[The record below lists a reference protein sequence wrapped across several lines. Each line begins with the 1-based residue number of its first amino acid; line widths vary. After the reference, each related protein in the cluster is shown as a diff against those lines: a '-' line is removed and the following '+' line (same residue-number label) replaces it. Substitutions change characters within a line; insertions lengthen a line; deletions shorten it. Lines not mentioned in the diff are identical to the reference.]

1 MVSSGAAG
9 HGTSSTRG
17 SQGTTHDDSS
27 RNAIARVAP
36 LQRDAQL
43 ERALDAGRI
52 GTWQLDLTN
61 QHLALSDTCKSIF
74 GLSRSADVTL
84 EAVLAAIHPED
95 LPRVRLALDEAIAG
109 SADYDIEYRVIA
121 PNGAL
126 HWLHAHGA
134 RNSGRGYPNCLSGVV
149 VDITRSRRAEALA
162 VAQNALL
169 ERVALGHPRADCL
182 RAVNCTIESL
192 YPHARGCFLLTDA
205 ERGRI
210 VEAVAPFP
218 AEVITRLFN
227 FPVHE
232 PSFCTCTAAIVHS
245 RPFSCDDV
253 AGDTTWSAAWRNLC
267 LSQGV
272 RATYSLPV
280 LRPEDGVAIGSFC
293 LCLEEARPLN
303 EWEQQ
308 IAAFGSQIA
317 TMLVERD
324 RVIDTLQQRESEL
337 AGELADARSLHE
349 VSVELIAEHD
359 DEALYTKII
368 DTACALMHSQ
378 FASLQMLHGRSR
390 LQLLAHRGFSASAA
404 DGWKWIDAS
413 CLTACGQALD
423 AGRRVIFRD
432 VRAMTGELGPELLA
446 VYEETGI
453 VAIQTTPLQ
462 SRTGRVVG
470 MLSTHWS
477 YPHEPSEHELRLLDI
492 LARIAADLIERRQ
505 TELSLRDSDR
515 RKDEFLA
522 MLGHE
527 LRNPLAPLRNCLHIL
542 RMEGAANPDDR
553 ALYDIMDRQM
563 TQLVRLVD
571 DLLEIS
577 RITRGRIELRRRHV
591 ALSDIVTTAVETSQ
605 PLLDAY
611 AHRFVVDLPGEP
623 IVLDVDPIR
632 IAQVLSNLLNNAAKY
647 TPAGGKV
654 TLRAARDGDNV
665 RISVIDNGA
674 GIDQRH
680 QSQIFDLFTQCEHTR
695 DQSRGGLG
703 IGLTLVRD
711 LVQLHGGSVTVHSQG
726 LGEGSEFVVELPLPD
741 THAAVQEPPLD
752 TIRTSEHPRRILI
765 VDDNREH
772 ADSLAHLLRLGRHQ
786 VTVVYD
792 SYDACSVFASVNPDV
807 VLLDLGM
814 PGMDGYELCRRIR
827 AMPAG
832 REVLVLAVTGWGQ
845 QTDRERSA
853 ESGFDGHL
861 VKPVSPHEILERLE
875 LQRVVP

>member
-1 MVSSGAAG
+1 MVSSSAAG
-9 HGTSSTRG
+9 HGTSSG
-17 SQGTTHDDSS
+17 SQGATHDDGS
-27 RNAIARVAP
+27 RTTVARVVP
-36 LQRDAQL
+36 LQRDTQL

-61 QHLALSDTCKSIF
+61 QHLVLSETCKSIF
-74 GLSRSADVTL
+74 GLPADADVTL
-84 EAVLAAIHPED
+84 EDVFATIHPDD
-95 LPRVRLALDEAIAG
+95 LPQVRLAVDEAIAG
-109 SADYDIEYRVIA
+109 TADYDIEYRVIT
-121 PNGAL
+121 PNGEL
-126 HWLHAHGA
+126 RWLHAHGA
-134 RNSGRGYPNCLSGVV
+134 RNTERGFPNCLSGVV

-162 VAQNALL
+162 LAQNSLL

-182 RAVNCTIESL
+182 QAVNGAIASL
-192 YPHARGCFLLTDA
+192 YPHVRGCFVLTDPG
-205 ERGRI
+205 RGRI

-218 AEVITRLFN
+218 AEVIAHLLDL
-227 FPVHE
+227 PLHE
-232 PSFCTCTAAIVHS
+232 PAFCTCVEAIFHS
-245 RPFSCDDV
+245 RPFSCNDIASD
-253 AGDTTWSAAWRNLC
+253 ATWSPRWREAC
-267 LSQGV
+267 LSQAV
-272 RATYSLPV
+272 RATYSVPV
-280 LRPEDGVAIGSFC
+280 LRPEDGFAIGSFC
-293 LCLEEARPLN
+293 LCLDEARPPN

-308 IAAFGSQIA
+308 IAVFGSQIA
-317 TMLVERD
+317 SMLVERD

-359 DEALYTKII
+359 DQALHAKII
-368 DTACALMHSQ
+368 DTACAITNSQ
-378 FASLQMLHGRSR
+378 FASLQMLHGKSR
-390 LQLLAHRGFSASAA
+390 LQLLAHRGFSPSAA
-404 DGWKWIDAS
+404 SGWKWIDAT
-413 CLTACGQALD
+413 CRTACGQALE
-423 AGRRVIFRD
+423 AEHRIVFPD
-432 VRAMTGELGPELLA
+432 VRTMGETLGPELLS

-453 VAIQTTPLQ
+453 VAIQTTPLK
-462 SRTGRVVG
+462 SRTGRIVG

-505 TELSLRDSDR
+505 NELSLRDSDR

-542 RMEGAANPDDR
+542 RMEGATNPDDG

-591 ALSDIVTTAVETSQ
+591 ALGDIVTTAVETSQ
-605 PLLDAY
+605 PLLDAS
-611 AHRFVVDLPGEP
+611 AHRFVVDLPDEP

-632 IAQVLSNLLNNAAKY
+632 IAQVVSNLLNNAAKY
-647 TPAGGKV
+647 TPAGGKI
-654 TLRAARDGDNV
+654 TLRAQRDGDHV

-674 GIDQRH
+674 GIDLRQ
-680 QSQIFDLFTQCEHTR
+680 QSQIFELFTQCEHTR

-711 LVQLHGGSVTVHSQG
+711 LVQLHGGRVTVHSQG
-726 LGEGSEFVVELPLPD
+726 VGEGSEFVVELPLPD
-741 THAAVQEPPLD
+741 AHAAVQEPASD
-752 TIRTSEHPRRILI
+752 AIRPSGQPRRILI

-772 ADSLAHLLRLGRHQ
+772 ADSLARLLRLGRHH
-786 VTVVYD
+786 VNVVYD
-792 SYDACSVFASVNPDV
+792 SYDALSVFVSVDPDV

-827 AMPAG
+827 TTPAG
-832 REVLVLAVTGWGQ
+832 QEALILAVTGWGQ

-853 ESGFDGHL
+853 ESGFDDHL

-875 LQRVVP
+875 LQRVVH

>member
-1 MVSSGAAG
+1 MVSSSAAG
-9 HGTSSTRG
+9 HGTSSKRG
-17 SQGTTHDDSS
+17 SRGTTHDAGDC
-27 RNAIARVAP
+27 NAVARVTP
-36 LQRDAQL
+36 LRDTQL

-61 QHLALSDTCKSIF
+61 QQLTLSGTCKSIF
-74 GLSRSADVTL
+74 GLPPDAEVTL
-84 EAVLAAIHPED
+84 EGVLAAIHPDD
-95 LPRVRLALDEAIAG
+95 LPRVRSALDEAIAG

-134 RNSGRGYPNCLSGVV
+134 RNTERGYPNCLSGVV

-182 RAVNCTIESL
+182 RAVNCAIESL
-192 YPHARGCFLLTDA
+192 YPHVRGCFVLTDP
-205 ERGRI
+205 ERKRI

-218 AEVITRLFN
+218 TEVITRLYDL
-227 FPVHE
+227 PLHQ
-232 PSFCTCTAAIVHS
+232 PAFCTCTAAIFHS
-245 RPFSCDDV
+245 RPFSCRDIASEADW
-253 AGDTTWSAAWRNLC
+253 DPAWRELC

-272 RATYSLPV
+272 RATYSVPV
-280 LRPEDGVAIGSFC
+280 LRPDNGVAVGSFC
-293 LCLEEARPLN
+293 LCLDEARPLD

-308 IAAFGSQIA
+308 IAVFGSQMA
-317 TMLVERD
+317 SMLVERD
-324 RVIDTLQQRESEL
+324 RVIDALQERESQL

-349 VSVELIAEHD
+349 ISVELISEHD
-359 DEALYTKII
+359 AEALYTRII
-368 DTACALMHSQ
+368 DTACAIMHSQ
-378 FASLQMLHGRSR
+378 FASVQMLHGTSR
-390 LQLLAHRGFSASAA
+390 LQLLAHRGFSPSAA
-404 DGWKWIDAS
+404 AGWKWIDAT
-413 CLTACGQALD
+413 CRTACGQALEI
-423 AGRRVIFRD
+423 GHRVLFRD
-432 VRAMTGELGPELLA
+432 VRPMEDVLGPELLA
-446 VYEETGI
+446 IYEETGI
-453 VAIQTTPLQ
+453 VAIQTTPLK
-462 SRTGRVVG
+462 SRTGRIVG

-505 TELSLRDSDR
+505 AELSLRDSDR

-542 RMEGAANPDDR
+542 RMEGATSSDDR

-591 ALSDIVTTAVETSQ
+591 ALGDIVTTAVETSQ

-611 AHRFVVDLPGEP
+611 AHRFILDLPDEP

-654 TLRAARDGDNV
+654 TLRARRDGDNV

-674 GIDQRH
+674 GIDLRQ

-711 LVQLHGGSVTVHSQG
+711 LVQLHGGTVSVHSKG
-726 LGEGSEFVVELPLPD
+726 VGEGSEFIVELPLPD
-741 THAAVQEPPLD
+741 MRAAVQEPRNEA
-752 TIRTSEHPRRILI
+752 IRASGHPRRILI

-772 ADSLAHLLRLGRHQ
+772 ADSLAQLLRLGQHQ

-792 SYDACSVFASVNPDV
+792 SLDALSVFASVGPDV

-827 AMPAG
+827 AAPAG
-832 REVLVLAVTGWGQ
+832 QEALILAVTGWGQ

-875 LQRVVP
+875 RQRVVH

>member
-1 MVSSGAAG
+1 MVSSSAAG
-9 HGTSSTRG
+9 RGTSSTRG
-17 SQGTTHDDSS
+17 SQGTTHDDSC
-27 RNAIARVAP
+27 RTAAARVTS

-61 QHLALSDTCKSIF
+61 QHLALSATCKSIF
-74 GLSRSADVTL
+74 GLPPDADVTL
-84 EAVLAAIHPED
+84 EDVFAAIHSDD
-95 LPRVRLALDEAIAG
+95 LPRVQLALDQALAG
-109 SADYDIEYRVIA
+109 TADYDIEYRIIA
-121 PNGAL
+121 TNGVL
-126 HWLHAHGA
+126 RWLHAHGA
-134 RNSGRGYPNCLSGVV
+134 RNTERGYPNCLSGVV

-162 VAQNALL
+162 VTQNALL
-169 ERVALGHPRADCL
+169 ERVALGQPRADCL
-182 RAVNCTIESL
+182 QAVNSAIESL
-192 YPHARGCFLLTDA
+192 YPHVRGCFVLTDPD
-205 ERGRI
+205 RTRI

-218 AEVITRLFN
+218 ADIITSLFD
-227 FPVHE
+227 FPLHQ
-232 PSFCTCTAAIVHS
+232 PAFCTCTAAIFHS
-245 RPFSCDDV
+245 RPFSCGDV
-253 AGDTTWSAAWRNLC
+253 AADSTWNPLWREVC
-267 LSQGV
+267 LSQDV
-272 RATYSLPV
+272 RATYSVPV

-293 LCLEEARPLN
+293 LCLEEPRPLD

-308 IAAFGSQIA
+308 IAVFGSQIA
-317 TMLVERD
+317 SMLVERD

-337 AGELADARSLHE
+337 ASELADARSLHE

-359 DEALYTKII
+359 DHALYTKII
-368 DTACALMHSQ
+368 DTACAIMHSQ
-378 FASLQMLHGRSR
+378 YASLQMLHGRSR
-390 LQLLAHRGFSASAA
+390 LQLLSHRGFSASAA
-404 DGWKWIDAS
+404 AGWKWIDADD
-413 CLTACGQALD
+413 LTACGQALN
-423 AGRRVIFRD
+423 AGRRVIYPD
-432 VRAMTGELGPELLA
+432 VRLMADTLGPDLLA

-462 SRTGRVVG
+462 SRTGRIVG

-477 YPHEPSEHELRLLDI
+477 YAHEPSEHELRLIDI

-505 TELSLRDSDR
+505 TELSLRESDR

-542 RMEGAANPDDR
+542 RMEGASNADDR

-591 ALSDIVTTAVETSQ
+591 ALSDIITTAVETSQ

-611 AHRFVVDLPGEP
+611 AHRFVVDLPEEP

-632 IAQVLSNLLNNAAKY
+632 VAQVLSNLLNNAAKY

-654 TLRAARDGDNV
+654 ILRARRDGDNV

-674 GIDQRH
+674 GIDLRQ

-711 LVQLHGGSVTVHSQG
+711 LVQLHGGEVSVHSKG
-726 LGEGSEFVVELPLPD
+726 VGEGSEFVVQLPLPD
-741 THAAVQEPPLD
+741 MHAAVQEPTVD
-752 TIRTSEHPRRILI
+752 TIRASEYPRRILI

-772 ADSLAHLLRLGRHQ
+772 ADSLAHLLRLGGHQ

-792 SYDACSVFASVNPDV
+792 SYDALSVFTSVDPDV

-827 AMPAG
+827 ATPAG
-832 REVLVLAVTGWGQ
+832 REALILAVTGWGQ

-875 LQRVVP
+875 LQRVVH

>member
-1 MVSSGAAG
+1 MVSSSAAG

-17 SQGTTHDDSS
+17 SQGTTHDSS
-27 RNAIARVAP
+27 RKTVARVASLP
-36 LQRDAQL
+36 RDAQL

-52 GTWQLDLTN
+52 GIWQLDLTN
-61 QHLALSDTCKSIF
+61 QHLLLSGTCRSIF
-74 GLSRSADVTL
+74 GLPRDADVTL
-84 EAVLAAIHPED
+84 GDALAAIHPED
-95 LPRVRLALDEAIAG
+95 LPRVRLALDEAIAD
-109 SADYDIEYRVIA
+109 STNYDIEYRVIT

-126 HWLHAHGA
+126 RWVHAHGE
-134 RNSGRGYPNCLSGVV
+134 RNTRRGYPNCLSGVV

-169 ERVALGHPRADCL
+169 ERVALGHPRTDCL
-182 RAVNCTIESL
+182 HAVNCTIESL
-192 YPHARGCFLLTDA
+192 HPHARGCFVLTDP

-210 VEAVAPFP
+210 VEAVAPFSADVIASLFDLPLHDP
-218 AEVITRLFN
+218 A
-227 FPVHE
+227 
-232 PSFCTCTAAIVHS
+232 FCTCTAAIAQS
-245 RPFSCDDV
+245 RPAACNDIADET
-253 AGDTTWSAAWRNLC
+253 AWHPAWRELC
-267 LSQGV
+267 LSVGV
-272 RATYSLPV
+272 RATYSVPV

-293 LCLEEARPLN
+293 LCLEEARPLD

-308 IAAFGSQIA
+308 IAVFGAQIA
-317 TMLVERD
+317 SMLLERD

-359 DEALYTKII
+359 DEALHTKII

-378 FASLQMLHGRSR
+378 FASLQMLHGKTR

-404 DGWKWIDAS
+404 AGWKWIDAS
-413 CLTACGQALD
+413 CRTACGQALD
-423 AGRRVIFRD
+423 AGRRIIYED
-432 VRAMTGELGPELLA
+432 VRAMADTLGPELLA

-453 VAIQTTPLQ
+453 VAIQTTPLK

-505 TELSLRDSDR
+505 AELSLRDSDR

-577 RITRGRIELRRRHV
+577 RITRGRIELRRRIV

-605 PLLDAY
+605 PLLDAH
-611 AHRFVVDLPGEP
+611 AHRFAVDLPEEP

-632 IAQVLSNLLNNAAKY
+632 VAQVLSNLLNNAAKY

-654 TLRAARDGDNV
+654 TLRARCDGDNV

-674 GIDQRH
+674 GIDQRQ

-711 LVQLHGGSVTVHSQG
+711 LVQLHGGRVTVHSQG

-741 THAAVQEPPLD
+741 THAAVQEPSTD
-752 TIRTSEHPRRILI
+752 TIRESEHPRRILI
-765 VDDNREH
+765 IDDNREH
-772 ADSLAHLLRLGRHQ
+772 ANSLAHLLRLGRHQ

-792 SYDACSVFASVNPDV
+792 SYDALAVFASVDPDA

-827 AMPAG
+827 ATATGPD
-832 REVLVLAVTGWGQ
+832 VLILAVTGWGQ

-853 ESGFDGHL
+853 ESGFDDHL

-875 LQRVVP
+875 SQRVVQ

>member
-1 MVSSGAAG
+1 M
-9 HGTSSTRG
+9 
-17 SQGTTHDDSS
+17 
-27 RNAIARVAP
+27 P

-61 QHLALSDTCKSIF
+61 QNLALSVTCKSIF
-74 GLSRSADVTL
+74 GLPPDADVTL
-84 EAVLAAIHPED
+84 EEVFATIHPDD
-95 LPRVRLALDEAIAG
+95 LPRVQLALDEAIAG
-109 SADYDIEYRVIA
+109 SADYDIEYRIIA
-121 PNGAL
+121 RNTAL
-126 HWLHAHGA
+126 RWLHAHGA
-134 RNSGRGYPNCLSGVV
+134 RNTERGYPNCLSGVV

-162 VAQNALL
+162 VTQNALL

-182 RAVNCTIESL
+182 QAVNSAIESL
-192 YPHARGCFLLTDA
+192 HPHVRGCFVLTDP
-205 ERGRI
+205 ERTRI

-218 AEVITRLFN
+218 ADVITRLFDL
-227 FPVHE
+227 PLHQ
-232 PSFCTCTAAIVHS
+232 PAFCTCTAAIFHS
-245 RPFSCDDV
+245 RPFSCGDV
-253 AGDTTWSAAWRNLC
+253 ADNSTWDPVWREGC
-267 LSQGV
+267 LSQDV
-272 RATYSLPV
+272 RATYSVPV

-293 LCLEEARPLN
+293 LCLEEARPLD

-308 IAAFGSQIA
+308 IAVFGSQIA
-317 TMLVERD
+317 SMLVERD

-337 AGELADARSLHE
+337 ASELADARSLHE

-359 DEALYTKII
+359 DQALHTKII
-368 DTACALMHSQ
+368 DTACAIMHSQ
-378 FASLQMLHGRSR
+378 YASLQMLHGQSR
-390 LQLLAHRGFSASAA
+390 LQLLAHRGFSTSAA
-404 DGWKWIDAS
+404 AGWKWVDAS
-413 CLTACGQALD
+413 HQTACGQALN
-423 AGRRVIFRD
+423 AKRRVIYPD
-432 VRAMTGELGPELLA
+432 VRLMTDTLGPDLLA

-477 YPHEPSEHELRLLDI
+477 YAHDPSEHELRLIDI

-505 TELSLRDSDR
+505 TELSLREGDR

-542 RMEGAANPDDR
+542 RMEGASNADDR

-611 AHRFVVDLPGEP
+611 AHRFDVDLPAEP

-632 IAQVLSNLLNNAAKY
+632 VAQVLSNLLNNAAKY

-654 TLRAARDGDNV
+654 TLRARRDGDNV

-674 GIDQRH
+674 GIDLRQ
-680 QSQIFDLFTQCEHTR
+680 QSHIFDLFTQCEHTR

-711 LVQLHGGSVTVHSQG
+711 LVQLHGGEVSVHSMG
-726 LGEGSEFVVELPLPD
+726 VGEGSEFVVQLPLPD
-741 THAAVQEPPLD
+741 THAAVQEPSID
-752 TIRTSEHPRRILI
+752 AIRESEHPRRILI

-786 VTVVYD
+786 VNVVYE
-792 SYDACSVFASVNPDV
+792 SYDALSVFTSVDPDV

-827 AMPAG
+827 ATPAG
-832 REVLVLAVTGWGQ
+832 REALILAVTGWGQ

-875 LQRVVP
+875 LQRVVH